1 MDNYKFDSALGHFD
15 RIHFLKNK
23 NKTIEEIIYDLGV
36 DCDDVHQVELIK
48 IEYQYSNDRAT
59 AELKMKEYF
68 QISFPVKSND
78 TVDIEKL
85 KIIILLRTEASNGN

>member
-15 RIHFLKNK
+15 RIHFP
-23 NKTIEEIIYDLGV
+23 
-36 DCDDVHQVELIK
+36 
-48 IEYQYSNDRAT
+48 
-59 AELKMKEYF
+59 
-68 QISFPVKSND
+68 FPLKSND

>member
-1 MDNYKFDSALGHFD
+1 MKEKQGFTW
-15 RIHFLKNK
+15 NK

-36 DCDDVHQVELIK
+36 DYDDVQQVELIK

-59 AELKMKEYF
+59 AEFKMKEYF
-68 QISFPVKSND
+68 QNSFPLKSKS

-85 KIIILLRTEASNGN
+85 KIIILLRTETSNGN

>member
-68 QISFPVKSND
+68 QISLKSND